1 MLRNACS
8 WNPASVCQAYSTWV
22 RMPASPRR
30 TLYKQFASKE
40 EIFRKML
47 LRLTAQLETVFSAWH
62 ETHGDV
68 EDALRLIAGAEA
80 RGFFN
85 R

>member
-1 MLRNACS
+1 
-8 WNPASVCQAYSTWV
+8 
-22 RMPASPRR
+22 
-30 TLYKQFASKE
+30 
-40 EIFRKML
+40 ML